1 MNTRPSTPW
10 ARLVSAARSAPL
22 SVVAAMP
29 GSEDNAA
36 PLGFSARVVANAR
49 ITSNPSYGAVFERL
63 AARAFGLAGA
73 CALAMIVWSS
83 LPVSA
88 EAKSADLGS
97 DLFDPVGEVLT
108 STQS

>member
-1 MNTRPSTPW
+1 MNTRTSNPW
-10 ARLVSAARSAPL
+10 TRLVLAARRAPL
-22 SVVAAMP
+22 SGSSAGP
-29 GSEDNAA
+29 GTEGTAA

-49 ITSNPSYGAVFERL
+49 IASAPSYGAVFERL

-73 CALAMIVWSS
+73 GALAMVVWSS

-88 EAKSADLGS
+88 EAKASDAGS
-97 DLFDPVGEVLT
+97 DLFDPVGEVIT